1 MNTTAQ
7 TFEISEITILTFA
20 DEICMRGVIHKN
32 NLSYETSLSI
42 NSHQLN
48 KVINTLQMLNPAS
61 DVADCFKNQTDGYG
75 NTLYFFYGDQ
85 LNNCEI
91 ELDAFS
97 DLNEMK
103 RIRA

>member
-7 TFEISEITILTFA
+7 TFEISEITILTFP
-20 DEICMRGVIHKN
+20 DEISMRGVIHKN
-32 NLSYETSLSI
+32 NLSYETALNI

-48 KVINTLQMLNPAS
+48 KVINSLQMLNPES
-61 DVADCFKNQTDGYG
+61 DVMASFEDQTDGYG

-85 LNNCEI
+85 LNNCTI

-97 DLNEMK
+97 DLHEMK